1 MSQSH
6 SQERFKHAIAWA
18 GYRFTSTVLDD
29 IWPLVLFFTGIAT
42 MVVCVTKF
50 TTTNLGINSVPLTVI
65 GTVVSLVVSFKT
77 NNSYSRWWDGQN
89 IWANITS
96 NSRQLAMIFWIQ
108 VDDKPKPEGVEPEE
122 EAQAKERAGLGGLI
136 EKKTYIGLILAF
148 SVAMKHAL
156 RGELGPF
163 YSDLYPL
170 IAFLPKFGPGA
181 QPPIT
186 HENIQVLWRNSAP
199 RENYH
204 TADEVVVP
212 LTQAATKFDGSHPD
226 NEKGSGGMTTQSSS
240 FQKQRLR
247 STRDCLGVKDTDE
260 PTIEEKGEEGPTRI
274 TNVELMPPRHPPPTR
289 YYDIIPPL
297 RIIKIVS
304 DVFKKAQKLDEQE
317 RVAGGKRRHPGGIA
331 PGRIPQQIVMYLS
344 AYIASLVQRQLLSTS
359 LISPALNCI
368 QELQKAISDL
378 EKLATTPIPSAY
390 VFHLRL
396 TVWMYLAAL
405 PFQLVQYINW
415 VTIPVVAMASIIYLG
430 FLEIGAQIELPFAY
444 DQSDLDLDKFVI
456 GLQHQLAEVTAFP
469 TSVPTDFVVHSH
481 LNQPFLP
488 TLSLNAEELLGI
500 STSSDD
506 RPSFPDS
513 HPNGGP
519 NGVSNGTGHK
529 TLPKSMKDLE
539 VVLSANWREIR
550 EEARYLGR
558 RREQLENRTGLE
570 IAVLHL

>member
-1 MSQSH
+1 S
-6 SQERFKHAIAWA
+6 
-18 GYRFTSTVLDD
+18 D

-108 VDDKPKPEGVEPEE
+108 VGVEPEE

-170 IAFLPKFGPGA
+170 IAFLPK
-181 QPPIT
+181 
-186 HENIQVLWRNSAP
+186 
-199 RENYH
+199 ENYH

-226 NEKGSGGMTTQSSS
+226 NEKASGGMTTQSSS

-260 PTIEEKGEEGPTRI
+260 PDIEEKGEEGPTRI

-344 AYIASLVQRQLLSTS
+344 AYISSLVQRQLLSTS

-488 TLSLNAEELLGI
+488 TLSLNVEELLGI
-500 STSSDD
+500 STSSED
-506 RPSFPDS
+506 RPSSPDS
-513 HPNGGP
+513 HPNGGA
-519 NGVSNGTGHK
+519 NGVSNGTEHK